1 MQNYT
6 LEQKTQKTFECRYFP
21 KQRLRWMALSDVS
34 ASEWHSGSQIRGAGF
49 EPQDLG
55 PMSWAPGFGP

>member
-21 KQRLRWMALSDVS
+21 KQRLRCRVLYIPSKGGKWIP
-34 ASEWHSGSQIRGAGF
+34 GSQIRRVRFGPHDLG
-49 EPQDLG
+49 PQDLG
-55 PMSWAPGFGP
+55 PGQ